1 MEADFGRARVME
13 QGVDIG
19 ERSCA
24 RLPAFMC
31 LPACACPPTCLP
43 AGVPTA
49 PPWLLPHAVD
59 KLQEAIDTCP
69 VSCIH
74 WVTAPQL
81 TLLEESMA
89 RMERVSPA
97 PAHLAPAPPL
107 PLLAWPLPAVP
118 ALGGSAAASGV
129 AVADRARDLGE
140 RRRRPLSAA
149 TAPPPP
155 RT

>member
-1 MEADFGRARVME
+1 ME

-49 PPWLLPHAVD
+49 PPWLLSRAVD

-97 PAHLAPAPPL
+97 PAHLAPAR
-107 PLLAWPLPAVP
+107 LAPARCP
-118 ALGGSAAASGV
+118 CLGGLSSSK
-129 AVADRARDLGE
+129 
-140 RRRRPLSAA
+140 RRGRGGKGQGPGR
-149 TAPPPP
+149 APPPP
-155 RT
+155 S